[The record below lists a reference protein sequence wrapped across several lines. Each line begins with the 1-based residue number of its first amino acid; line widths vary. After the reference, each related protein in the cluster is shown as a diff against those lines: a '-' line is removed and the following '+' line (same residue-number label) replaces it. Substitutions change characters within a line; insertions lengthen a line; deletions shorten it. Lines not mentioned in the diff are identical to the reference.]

1 MTEPSVDAQLDEIW
15 ARARPRMLERVD
27 AIERAIDALD
37 GERDPDVIST
47 GSSAAHKIAGL
58 AGTFYLDDAT
68 RLARSLEHTLETRAA
83 GDPVALRRQAGELRA
98 MLER

>member
-47 GSSAAHKIAGL
+47 GSPVTASTATAPNGSASSAKSVAPPSPSVN
-58 AGTFYLDDAT
+58 TST
-68 RLARSLEHTLETRAA
+68 S
-83 GDPVALRRQAGELRA
+83 PVLGNR
-98 MLER
+98 